1 MLRSSGRIDPGLYR
15 KAATVGD
22 PIDCLPR
29 KGSGQG
35 VDRFFGVY
43 LGPLVGRDCFTS
55 SGGRRRRE
63 VSGRWVRSRQG
74 VLPNG
79 SGAAR
84 ALRSDSV
91 CAKEGAG
98 LRLTGKQL

>member
-43 LGPLVGRDCFTS
+43 LGPLWVVIASLRLVEGVDARSPD
-55 SGGRRRRE
+55 GGCGAVRVFCQMVVERRE
-63 VSGRWVRSRQG
+63 PFGLIRFAQKKG
-74 VLPNG
+74 L
-79 SGAAR
+79 A
-84 ALRSDSV
+84 
-91 CAKEGAG
+91 CA
-98 LRLTGKQL
+98 